1 MVEAESPCWRRRF
14 WDGVKILLVY
24 CAAGPLIGLVVFA
37 LGISLMAVASGQ
49 RDGIWLGPFILLYGL
64 LFAYFVGLPWAAIAG
79 IGAVMFWRVAGRA
92 PQWIG
97 PASGAASF
105 VIAAASGFVPLP
117 AGPESPIGPVI
128 DSFGVVYFGLMAVV
142 HVLAAWGSWLA
153 ARGLLR
159 R

>member
-1 MVEAESPCWRRRF
+1 MVEAAPSVWRRRL
-14 WDGVKILLVY
+14 WDPLRILLVY

-37 LGISLMAVASGQ
+37 LGISLVAVAGGQ
-49 RDGIWLGPFILLYGL
+49 RDGILLGPFILLYGL
-64 LFAYFVGLPWAAIAG
+64 LFAHFVGLPSAAIAG
-79 IGAVMFWRVAGRA
+79 IGAVTFWRVAGRA

-105 VIAAASGFVPLP
+105 VIAAVSGFVPLP
-117 AGPESPIGPVI
+117 TAPESPIGPVI
-128 DSFGVVYFGLMAVV
+128 DSFGLAYFGLMAVV

>member
-24 CAAGPLIGLVVFA
+24 CAAGPLIGLIVFA
-37 LGISLMAVASGQ
+37 LGMSLVVFAGGL

-64 LFAYFVGLPWAAIAG
+64 LFAHFVGLPWAALAG
-79 IGAVMFWRVAGRA
+79 VASVALWRLAGNTA
-92 PQWIG
+92 QWIG

-105 VIAAASGFVPLP
+105 AVAALGGHVQLP
-117 AGPESPIGPVI
+117 AGPESPVGPVI
-128 DSFGVVYFGLMAVV
+128 DSFGVAYLGLMAVV
-142 HVLAAWGSWLA
+142 HVLSAWGSWLA

-159 R
+159 T